1 MMNKIMQKLTGRQI
15 ILFVSGLVSLLIGIF
30 LMVAGSL
37 KIQTL
42 QEQHMAAR
50 WSDENDVSQIKQAL
64 LFPFPNGLRKWR
76 TKSIDRHDFW
86 LGIA

>member
-42 QEQHMAAR
+42 QESIVITDFQNI
-50 WSDENDVSQIKQAL
+50 ET
-64 LFPFPNGLRKWR
+64 NGEAVQNRPQ
-76 TKSIDRHDFW
+76 F
-86 LGIA
+86 